1 MQSFH
6 DATPTGVTLNR
17 FTQDMQHIDRDV
29 PSATLRVMHS
39 TADCLAGFVLLSIS
53 ASYTAAFI
61 PILLVALYYLQ
72 KFYLRTS
79 RQLRLLEIE
88 ARAPLFTVFQ
98 ETVDGL
104 DTIVCLGWGNQW
116 KEKLFTALD
125 ASQKPYYLL
134 FCIQR
139 WLILVLGFM
148 VAAMATILVTFAI
161 QVKGL
166 SSAGAIGVGLIAL
179 LNFNDRLNLLIVE
192 WTTLETSL
200 GAIARLKAFSEDTAI
215 ERDVLDD
222 DVSDEW
228 PKQGKIEFKHV
239 SARYR

>member
-1 MQSFH
+1 
-6 DATPTGVTLNR
+6 
-17 FTQDMQHIDRDV
+17 MQHVDRDV
-29 PSATLRVMHS
+29 PSATLRCLHATV
-39 TADCLAGFVLLSIS
+39 DCLAAFALLTIS
-53 ASYTAAFI
+53 ASYTAALI
-61 PILLVALYYLQ
+61 PLVLIALYYLQ

-79 RQLRLLEIE
+79 RQLRLMDIE

-104 DTIVCLGWGNQW
+104 DTIVPLDWCTQW
-116 KEKLFTALD
+116 SESFFATLD

-148 VAAMATILVTFAI
+148 VAAMATVLVTFAI

-166 SSAGAIGVGLIAL
+166 SSAGSVGVGLIAL

-200 GAIARLKAFSEDTAI
+200 GAIARLKAFSQDTASEQDAPEAI
-215 ERDVLDD
+215 ASEQ
-222 DVSDEW
+222 W
-228 PKQGKIEFKHV
+228 PSQGSVEFQNV
-239 SARYR
+239 SAKYR

>member
-1 MQSFH
+1 
-6 DATPTGVTLNR
+6 
-17 FTQDMQHIDRDV
+17 MQHVDRDV
-29 PSATLRVMHS
+29 PTATLRSLHAS
-39 TADCLAGFVLLSIS
+39 AQCLAAFVLLSVS

-61 PILLVALYYLQ
+61 PLLLVTLFYLQ

-104 DTIVCLGWGNQW
+104 DTIVPLGWCTQW
-116 KEKLFTALD
+116 KETLFTTLD

-139 WLILVLGFM
+139 WLILVLGFV
-148 VAAMATILVTFAI
+148 VAALATVLVTFAI
-161 QVKGL
+161 QVNGL

-179 LNFNDRLNLLIVE
+179 LNFNDRLNMLIVE

-200 GAIARLKAFSEDTAI
+200 GAIARLKAFSQDTAV
-215 ERDVLDD
+215 EDDAPDRYRDDQ
-222 DVSDEW
+222 W
-228 PKQGKIEFKHV
+228 PSQGRVEFKNV
-239 SARYR
+239 TAKYR

>member
-1 MQSFH
+1 
-6 DATPTGVTLNR
+6 
-17 FTQDMQHIDRDV
+17 MQHVDRDV
-29 PSATLRVMHS
+29 PTATLRSMHA
-39 TADCLAGFVLLSIS
+39 TAECLAAFALLSIS

-61 PILLVALYYLQ
+61 PLLLIALYYLQ

-104 DTIVCLGWGNQW
+104 DTIIPLGWGTPW
-116 KEKLFTALD
+116 EETLFNALD

-139 WLILVLGFM
+139 WLILVLGFV
-148 VAAMATILVTFAI
+148 VAAMATVLVAFAI
-161 QVKGL
+161 QVNGL

-179 LNFNDRLNLLIVE
+179 LNFNDRLNLLVVE

-200 GAIARLKAFSEDTAI
+200 GAIARLKAFSQDTAV
-215 ERDVLDD
+215 EDD
-222 DVSDEW
+222 APDGDGADQW
-228 PKQGKIEFKHV
+228 PSQGSVEFRNV
-239 SARYR
+239 TARYR